1 MIMKEELKENLYR
14 LLVEI
19 IRIILEIKI
28 QQTID
33 EMNNIK

>member
-28 QQTID
+28 RQTID